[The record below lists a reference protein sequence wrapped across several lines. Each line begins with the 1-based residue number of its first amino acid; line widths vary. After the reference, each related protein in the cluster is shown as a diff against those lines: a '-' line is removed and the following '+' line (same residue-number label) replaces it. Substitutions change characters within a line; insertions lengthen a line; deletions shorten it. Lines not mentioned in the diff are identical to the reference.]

1 LWYDYFFYT
10 GLKETALFIL
20 TRGLNDMRPFARII
34 ILCVAA
40 MVAVSFPGPVCA
52 ESPFPEPASPVNDF
66 ADVITPPYEKRI
78 ANIAKEL
85 TDQTGAAL
93 FVVTVPGLGNADAN
107 AYAERLYSTWDL
119 GKKGSDKGILILVS
133 VRERKLQVRT
143 GAGLKAL
150 LSQRQIGEIQDRF
163 VAPYLKQN
171 NYDDGLLN
179 GVLAIA
185 KIIAKESGVTLKGIE
200 P

>member
-20 TRGLNDMRPFARII
+20 TSGLNDMRPFARII
-34 ILCVAA
+34 ILYVAA

-52 ESPFPEPASPVNDF
+52 ESPFPKPAGPVNDF

-93 FVVTVPGLGNADAN
+93 FVVTVPDLGDADAN
-107 AYAERLYSTWDL
+107 AYAERLYSTWDS
-119 GKKGSDKGILILVS
+119 GKKGSDKGILILIS
-133 VRERKLQVRT
+133 IRERKLQVRT